1 MAGTVVT
8 TEITHASVKKVS
20 FDWLSSA
27 AGAADATTTAVFNG
41 RVIYVVFESDSG
53 GTAPTDLWDCTVK
66 DAGGI
71 DVCKGLGANVTAAAT
86 VYKADSDGLGAV
98 CESALTLA
106 VTNAGNAKGG
116 IVTLF
121 IR

>member
-8 TEITHASVKKVS
+8 TEITHGSVKKIK
-20 FDWLSSA
+20 FDWLSDA
-27 AGAADATTTAVFNG
+27 AGAADAVTTNVYNG
-41 RVIYVVFESDSG
+41 RVIYAAFESDGG

-66 DAGGI
+66 DADGI
-71 DVCKGLGANVTAAAT
+71 DICKGLGANVTAAAT

-98 CESALTLA
+98 VESALTLA
-106 VTNAGNAKGG
+106 VTNACNAKGG
-116 IVTLF
+116 LVHLY